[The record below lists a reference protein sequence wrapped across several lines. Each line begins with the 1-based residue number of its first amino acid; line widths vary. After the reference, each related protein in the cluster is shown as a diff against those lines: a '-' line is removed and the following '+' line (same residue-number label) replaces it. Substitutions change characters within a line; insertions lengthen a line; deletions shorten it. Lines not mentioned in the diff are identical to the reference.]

1 MQVVANRRRSRAER
15 TARGVCG
22 FTMVEL
28 MVTLSVAAILL
39 LVAVPSFRS
48 ITLSNRLTTAANQVV
63 DAINAA
69 RVEAIKRN
77 NYVQLCGSTT
87 TLNTSDTLG
96 SACGST
102 SGAVMALGVDSSGST
117 TTDTIQDSPPGIAT
131 PLQLSGNFA
140 ALRFNG
146 QGLGAQAGSSSPYT
160 GNVVLICTTSLGTD
174 NQRLI
179 SIAAG
184 SVVQVQTSTG
194 TCS

>member
-1 MQVVANRRRSRAER
+1 
-15 TARGVCG
+15 
-22 FTMVEL
+22 MVEL

-39 LVAVPSFRS
+39 LVAVPSFRT

-77 NYVQLCGSTT
+77 NYVQLCGSTS

-96 SACGST
+96 TACGST
-102 SGAVMALGVDSSGST
+102 TSGTVMALGVDSSGNT
-117 TTDTIQDSPPGIAT
+117 TTDTIQNSPPGIAT
-131 PLQLSGNFA
+131 PLQLSGSFA

-160 GNVVLICTTSLGTD
+160 GNVVLICTTNLGTD